1 MSGAAEL
8 KVFLC
13 GEGANELGSRARERA
28 YQTDDQPGVIQA
40 LLRKVRSDGWRVG
53 GAVTWKNIRK
63 FRAGGAAHADT
74 TNVRGAALDA
84 REHGCE
90 VLAFVRDGDGDVER
104 RDAITAGI
112 ASAQG
117 AELKIVGG
125 VAVPAIE
132 GWILALRGEART
144 EERSR
149 AQLGARLGTEAK
161 NTTVYVAAVEL
172 ADRSSIP
179 LDASSLRD
187 WLRRADQVLDA
198 AGRQAPGA

>member
-1 MSGAAEL
+1 VSGAAEL

-84 REHGCE
+84 REMKCD
-90 VLAFVRDGDGDVER
+90 VLAFVRDGDGDAWRSRAIDEGIELAER
-104 RDAITAGI
+104 DGGRALA
-112 ASAQG
+112 
-117 AELKIVGG
+117 IVGG

-149 AQLGARLGTEAK
+149 GQLGARLGADAK
-161 NTTVYVAAVEL
+161 STDAYVAAAEA
-172 ADRSSIP
+172 ADLSALP
-179 LDASSLRD
+179 GDARSLRA
-187 WLRRADQVLDA
+187 WVGRAEA
-198 AGRQAPGA
+198 ALLARSGA